1 MSALLQTTT
10 KLSVWRGRKTNFMDF
25 AKLFTE
31 ARGKLS
37 QREAAAKVAPELS
50 VRTVQDWESGRRT
63 PPLWV
68 QWLVL
73 GRLKRAAK

>member
-1 MSALLQTTT
+1 
-10 KLSVWRGRKTNFMDF
+10 MDF
-25 AKLFTE
+25 SKLFCE

-37 QREAAAKVAPELS
+37 QSEAAAKIAPGLS

-63 PPLWV
+63 PPPWV

-73 GRLKRAAK
+73 ARLKRKK